1 MKTKFNVTGMTCSAC
16 SAHVDKSVRKLEGVS
31 DVNVN
36 LLANTMVVDYDEKTV
51 TTDEIIKAVEKGG
64 YGANLPAASAGE
76 APRQS
81 AVDQAKEETRKVKVR
96 LIVSFVFMIP
106 LFYLAMGHMMSWP
119 LPVFFLGEENALTY
133 AFTQFLLCLPVA
145 YVNRKYFING
155 FKTLARRSPNMDSLI
170 AIGSTAAIVYG
181 IYAIYKIG
189 WGLGHGDS
197 HMVHQYSMDLYFE
210 TSAMILALITL
221 GKFLESQIGRAHV

>member
-1 MKTKFNVTGMTCSAC
+1 M
-16 SAHVDKSVRKLEGVS
+16 DKSVRKLEGVS

-64 YGANLPAASAGE
+64 YGANLPISALAGE
-76 APRQS
+76 APRQG

-119 LPVFFLGEENALTY
+119 C
-133 AFTQFLLCLPVA
+133 LL
-145 YVNRKYFING
+145 Y
-155 FKTLARRSPNMDSLI
+155 
-170 AIGSTAAIVYG
+170 
-181 IYAIYKIG
+181 
-189 WGLGHGDS
+189 
-197 HMVHQYSMDLYFE
+197 
-210 TSAMILALITL
+210 TS
-221 GKFLESQIGRAHV
+221 RCV

>member
-36 LLANTMVVDYDEKTV
+36 LLANTMVVDYDEKAV

-81 AVDQAKEETRKVKVR
+81 E
-96 LIVSFVFMIP
+96 
-106 LFYLAMGHMMSWP
+106 
-119 LPVFFLGEENALTY
+119 
-133 AFTQFLLCLPVA
+133 
-145 YVNRKYFING
+145 
-155 FKTLARRSPNMDSLI
+155 
-170 AIGSTAAIVYG
+170 
-181 IYAIYKIG
+181 
-189 WGLGHGDS
+189 
-197 HMVHQYSMDLYFE
+197 
-210 TSAMILALITL
+210 
-221 GKFLESQIGRAHV
+221 IGRAHV